1 MKQLFDKNGTQ
12 VNLLQDSDI
21 ESSTNYIKLPD
32 GTLIQMGSYIYT
44 VNASGVSGGNFDM
57 TFPTAFINDT
67 VFMFCNN
74 IFSHAKDVVYSA
86 HASRNGAT
94 VYFTIP
100 TGKINAGNTIYF
112 KWIAIGRWK

>member
-1 MKQLFDKNGTQ
+1 MQELFKKDGTQ

-21 ESSTNYIKLPD
+21 ESSTNYIKFPD

-44 VNASGVSGGNFDM
+44 VSESAVSGGNFNM
-57 TFPTAFINDT
+57 MFPTAFINDT

-74 IFSHAKDVVYSA
+74 IFSNARDVVYSA
-86 HASRNGAT
+86 HPSRDGAT
-94 VYFTIP
+94 IYFTIP
-100 TGKINAGNTIYF
+100 TGKIYAGNSVYF